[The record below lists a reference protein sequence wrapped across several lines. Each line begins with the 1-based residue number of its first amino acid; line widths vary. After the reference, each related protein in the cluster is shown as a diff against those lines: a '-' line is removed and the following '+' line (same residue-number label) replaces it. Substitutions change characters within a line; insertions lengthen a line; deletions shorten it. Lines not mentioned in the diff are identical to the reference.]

1 MSKKNTEFT
10 NPKLKVSTKD
20 FGIQTVEHRELTADL
35 LIHKMCNLI
44 GDSGSGKSV
53 LLNGVLDAIKGRIPL
68 IYVFSAT
75 AVTDKGSDLSILTP
89 MSFIYTKWDLKAIK
103 KIMDYNE
110 IRKLK
115 KGLSY
120 NLQILNSI
128 FKKTKHI
135 LSTTSGYSNY
145 IKMIN
150 NQLKILKDKNID
162 PSVRELVTNKIVAL
176 YRRLINKKYTY
187 ITKTTSILKTFNE
200 DELDAMHYMNKN
212 IEMAFIFNDFG
223 NEQAA
228 MKKKSD
234 DAKTFNDLYTRGRHY
249 HITSF
254 NLIQNKSQSND
265 VILSNAHL
273 TFFTDVGAASGF
285 FRRKCFSIE
294 LQRKYNQISEGILLQ
309 QEFTSKY
316 YKVMYDKTNKN
327 NEVSAVR
334 SDVIKPFRF
343 THPNFW
349 KGLKNKEKDIKE
361 MISPDNAFKYKLK

>member
-1 MSKKNTEFT
+1 MTTQNVT
-10 NPKLKVSTKD
+10 KLKVQTKD
-20 FGIQTVEHRELTADL
+20 YGIQAIEHRELTAPL
-35 LIHKMCNLI
+35 LMHKMCNLI

-53 LLNGVLDAIKGRIPL
+53 LLNGVLDAIKGHIPI

-89 MSFIYTKWDLKAIK
+89 MSMIYTKWDLKEVK

-120 NLQILNSI
+120 DLKILHSI
-128 FKKTKHI
+128 FNKTKHI
-135 LSTTSGYSNY
+135 LSTTSCYSNS

-150 NQLKILKDKNID
+150 NQLRILKGSNID
-162 PSVRELVTNKIVAL
+162 AEMKELVTNKIVTM
-176 YRRLINKKYTY
+176 YRRLINKKYTQLKKNAG
-187 ITKTTSILKTFNE
+187 IVRTFTDDEKTALK
-200 DELDAMHYMNKN
+200 YMNRN
-212 IEMAFIFNDFG
+212 IEIAIIFNDFG

-228 MKKKSD
+228 MKKKSED
-234 DAKTFNDLYTRGRHY
+234 SSTFNNLYTRGRHY

-294 LQRKYNQISEGILLQ
+294 LQRKYNQIAEGILLQ
-309 QEFTSKY
+309 HEFTSKY

-327 NEVSAVR
+327 NEVAAVK
-334 SDVIKPFRF
+334 SNVIKPFRF
-343 THPNFW
+343 THDNFW
-349 KGLKNKEKDIKE
+349 KALKNKEKDIKE